1 MTGWQKRR
9 GPVAGVATALA
20 LMVLASP
27 SAFALDPREQLK
39 DTKLEERARGL
50 SAELRCLVCQNQSID
65 DSDAPLAKDLR
76 RLVRERLVLGES
88 DAEVKTHIVARYGD
102 FVLLKPPFNMHTLL
116 LWMTP
121 LLVLLA
127 PLAGLWWAYAR
138 RRTGSAG
145 PAGGA
150 ALSGDEQRRL
160 EDLLHDR

>member
-1 MTGWQKRR
+1 MTGRR
-9 GPVAGVATALA
+9 KLRGAVAAIATAFA
-20 LMVLASP
+20 FAVLASP

-39 DTKLEERARGL
+39 DAKLEERARGL

-102 FVLLKPPFNMHTLL
+102 FVLLKPPFNTHTLL
-116 LWMTP
+116 LWLTP

-127 PLAGLWWAYAR
+127 TLAGLWWAYAR
-138 RRTGSAG
+138 RTGSAG
-145 PAGGA
+145 SAGGA

-160 EDLLHDR
+160 EDILRDR